1 MFAVELGLRIPAQW
15 MGSILLGVW
24 SVPVCAI
31 EDVVGG
37 DVHKVLVKLST
48 QFGKLGRVCHVQAIH
63 RAIRVFPF
71 GFSGVD
77 ATETKWSTQFS
88 VPFRGPQVRLTVGG
102 ASNAASG
109 DQVYAPGMI
118 LSVYGAQLGNFP
130 QSAAAIPLPQYLA
143 GFEASINGVPAPLYY
158 VSPNQVNVQ
167 IP

>member
-1 MFAVELGLRIPAQW
+1 
-15 MGSILLGVW
+15 GVAA
-24 SVPVCAI
+24 PKT
-31 EDVVGG
+31 VV
-37 DVHKVLVKLST
+37 
-48 QFGKLGRVCHVQAIH
+48 
-63 RAIRVFPF
+63 F

-143 GFEASINGVPAPLYY
+143 GFEASINSVPAPLYY

-167 IP
+167 IPYETQPGQATLVLGNPFENVTYRF